1 MENEKPKTMKEAQA
15 SIPDGISDWIKGV
28 WTAIASRK
36 KAFWLME
43 VLRPVATVPS
53 HFSEEVPYKPNA
65 SNCKYTKIR
74 HSLPPQALRQKNGNI
89 GKRGRTGYEHGQI
102 NPKSN

>member
-36 KAFWLME
+36 KAFGLW
-43 VLRPVATVPS
+43 
-53 HFSEEVPYKPNA
+53 
-65 SNCKYTKIR
+65 
-74 HSLPPQALRQKNGNI
+74 
-89 GKRGRTGYEHGQI
+89 
-102 NPKSN
+102 KS